1 MLYQAGF
8 MDIDKLRLF
17 FYLLTGVSLVST
29 VLADGTAVS
38 AISSTLCGMVTAVR
52 TIVGALAL
60 TLFLLGGVMYAV
72 SHFLPTNMEFKKSMT
87 AWSTAMITGG
97 IIGLVIVLIAQP
109 LISTITG
116 LGTAVGGT
124 TSTTPITCS

>member
-1 MLYQAGF
+1 
-8 MDIDKLRLF
+8 MDIGKIRLF
-17 FYLLTGVSLVST
+17 FYLLTCVSLVST
-29 VLADGTAVS
+29 VLADSTII
-38 AISSTLCGMVTAVR
+38 AISSTLCGMVTTVR

-109 LISTITG
+109 LIQTITG
-116 LGTAVGGT
+116 LGTAVGGV
-124 TSTTPITCS
+124 TSATPINC